1 MVVQLPDGKLLHK
14 GRIAVL
20 IVSILCLIFYSW
32 STVITY
38 AGKEGVFI
46 NNSVYF
52 TLEEVSISK
61 GADSQM
67 MRFNV
72 KLNNDG
78 DTVVDFNQYGIK
90 VTSTAGGSYYA
101 QMSQAA
107 DALVSPH
114 TAAGYYYVATI
125 PGSLQTSDLK
135 VTVFQRS
142 GSSTQDVGS
151 LSVANADS
159 LGEQAQQL
167 LLNLAEVDTSL
178 TTSSY
183 VSIEAIKAITVP
195 QDGKW
200 TILIDAAVTPTGS
213 ETITLPSGL
222 KYLLRDGQG
231 RTMVL
236 ASNAL
241 DGSSINAGQ
250 TKHVLLTATTD
261 SVPVTDKMSLELSLD
276 NTGIKSFGKLSLSS
290 IFQLVKMGDRTP
302 YLVQGRTGVTL
313 ELQKAEEQLISTKK
327 GALVTA
333 VIHNDSKST
342 LQTPSLLGTLISSDA
357 ALSVSAETVVSP
369 EAYIAPGESGIYRFA
384 VVLPEGIAADKLQFL
399 VSDTGKVSGTG
410 TASTSNNSS
419 ASNSTNTNT
428 SGSTGAS
435 TTNSSTTNSST
446 TGAATNTTTNS
457 NSSSNNSSNSSSASQ
472 SNSTSSITSSLP
484 IAIVSLQEGLAAASN
499 LNSIPQYELGQPF
512 TFSTGSHVIDN
523 NLDVSMVEL
532 NGHTN
537 ADNGYQTVIAKFKFL
552 NKSNDTLAL
561 PTFDTTLTDSSGTIF
576 PGTRQTTSL
585 TQLIPD
591 SAYVYSYSYMLP
603 PSAQGNFKLSILD
616 SSNSLK
622 LKLPIADYKVAVN
635 QAGEDDPTAV
645 SKKLSF
651 YPYTVNIEEWNLSS
665 VFSSN
670 AYTYKLKLSLDIQ
683 KAAEV
688 IVDNTFAQ
696 MEFELVDG
704 RDRVLGSTTQQLQ
717 GTGKLINGTQTIT
730 FTDIK
735 SEQLDYPLTLHI
747 YEDITTPTGVAKR
760 LIATFKQ

>member
-1 MVVQLPDGKLLHK
+1 MVVQQLRDGRKPAHK
-14 GRIAVL
+14 ALIAVL
-20 IVSILCLIFYSW
+20 IVSMLAMIFYSW
-32 STVITY
+32 TNSITY

-52 TLEEVSISK
+52 TLEEASISK

-78 DTVVDFNQYGIK
+78 DSVVDFNQYGIK
-90 VTSTAGGSYYA
+90 VTSTSGGSYYA

-135 VTVFQRS
+135 VTVFQRN
-142 GSSTQDVGS
+142 GSSMQDVGS
-151 LSVANADS
+151 LSVANAQS

-167 LLNLAEVDTSL
+167 LLNLADVDTSL
-178 TTSSY
+178 TASSY
-183 VSIEAIKAITVP
+183 VSIQAVKAITVP

-200 TILIDAAVTPTGS
+200 TVLVDTTVTPTGS
-213 ETITLPSGL
+213 ETVTLPSGL

-231 RTMVL
+231 RTIVFT
-236 ASNAL
+236 SNAI
-241 DGSSINAGQ
+241 DGSTINAGQ
-250 TKHVLLTATTD
+250 TKHVLLTASMDTA
-261 SVPVTDKMSLELSLD
+261 PATDKMSLELSLD

-290 IFQLVKMGDRTP
+290 LFQLVKMGDRTP
-302 YLVQGRTGVTL
+302 YLIQGRTGVTL

-327 GALVTA
+327 GALITA

-342 LQTPSLLGTLISSDA
+342 LQTPSLLGTLMSTDA
-357 ALSVSAETVVSP
+357 GLSVSAETVVSP
-369 EAYIAPGESGIYRFA
+369 DAYIAPGESGIYRFA
-384 VVLPEGIAADKLQFL
+384 IVLPEGIAADQLQFL
-399 VSDTGKVSGTG
+399 VSDSRKASGTG
-410 TASTSNNSS
+410 AATTSNNTTTS
-419 ASNSTNTNT
+419 NTNT
-428 SGSTGAS
+428 SGTTTGAS
-435 TTNSSTTNSST
+435 TANSSTTNSTT
-446 TGAATNTTTNS
+446 TGNTANTSANGTT
-457 NSSSNNSSNSSSASQ
+457 SSNNSTNTSTASQ
-472 SNSTSSITSSLP
+472 SNSSSSITSSLP

-499 LNSIPQYELGQPF
+499 LNSIPQYDLGQPF
-512 TFSTGSHVIDN
+512 TFYTGSHVIDN
-523 NLDVSMVEL
+523 NLEVSMVEL

-537 ADNGYQTVIAKFKFL
+537 ADNGYQTVVAKFKFL

-561 PTFDTTLTDSSGTIF
+561 PTFDTTLTDSSGTAF

-603 PSAQGNFKLSILD
+603 PSAQGTFKLSILD
-616 SSNSLK
+616 TSNSLK

-635 QAGEDDPTAV
+635 QAGEDDPMAV

-651 YPYTVNIEEWNLSS
+651 YPYTVNIEEWDLSS
-665 VFSSN
+665 VYSSN

-696 MEFELVDG
+696 MEFEIVDG

-717 GTGKLINGTQTIT
+717 GTGKLINGAQTIT
-730 FTDIK
+730 FSDIK

>member
-78 DTVVDFNQYGIK
+78 DSVVDFNQYGIK

-107 DALVSPH
+107 NALVSPH
-114 TAAGYYYVATI
+114 TVAGYYYVATI
-125 PGSLQTSDLK
+125 PGALQTSDLK

-142 GSSTQDVGS
+142 GSSTQDIGS

-159 LGEQAQQL
+159 LGEQTQQL
-167 LLNLAEVDTSL
+167 LLNLADVDTSL

-183 VSIEAIKAITVP
+183 VSIMTTKAITVP

-200 TILIDAAVTPTGS
+200 TVLIDAAVTPTGS

-231 RTMVL
+231 RIMVL
-236 ASNAL
+236 TSNAIE
-241 DGSSINAGQ
+241 GNSINAGQ

-261 SVPVTDKMSLELSLD
+261 SAPVTDNMSLELSLD

-302 YLVQGRTGVTL
+302 YLIQGRTGVTL

-342 LQTPSLLGTLISSDA
+342 LQTPSLLGTLISREA

-399 VSDTGKVSGTG
+399 VSDTGKTSGTS
-410 TASTSNNSS
+410 ASTSNNSTS
-419 ASNSTNTNT
+419 SNTNNTST
-428 SGSTGAS
+428 SGSTGAA
-435 TTNSSTTNSST
+435 TTNS
-446 TGAATNTTTNS
+446 TGAATSTTTNS
-457 NSSSNNSSNSSSASQ
+457 TSSNNSSSNSSSSSASQ
-472 SNSTSSITSSLP
+472 SNSSSSITSLLP
-484 IAIVSLQEGLAAASN
+484 IAIVSLQEGLAAAAN

-512 TFSTGSHVIDN
+512 TFATGSHVIDN
-523 NLDVSMVEL
+523 NLEVSMVEL

-603 PSAQGNFKLSILD
+603 PSAQGTFKLSILD
-616 SSNSLK
+616 STNTLK

-683 KAAEV
+683 KAPEV